1 MQNWLAPTDPDL
13 FFGLPGGRPLPRPG
27 ADSGAIVFTQRL
39 MEGESVEVV
48 NGEHCGRRGIVIG
61 ADDDTS
67 QPYNIQLDMPS
78 PVLPRFSA
86 PRAADPSDQ
95 PFDISIDDV
104 AELTVRHEQ
113 REQAG
118 QPDQPNSDT
127 NLTSRHEQTEDGAS
141 SVDGSA
147 RSRNELEAIIQRMP
161 VVQEEPLNRYTG
173 ERPCNAE
180 GVVQLWPN
188 ELRRVVVD
196 TKLLTKAA
204 GADRLRVLEACILWT
219 PRIAGRLCEMPTRGV
234 TSHGDVMTFEEP
246 IRFWCPKD
254 ALWPAFVVQANLQ
267 CTAHEV
273 SFSHVKLAP
282 WSALERHWLVED
294 GGGLDGPHHEPL
306 IKTRVLEFKPHY
318 GANRKEHVKQLPIAY
333 RRLVADAIGHSSG
346 KRLIQS
352 SDGTV
357 TQTCQCSNGN
367 FDAVR
372 SVHSIRFEDQPKIDT
387 FTITLVRCANERAAG
402 LRVGVCSDD
411 GKKAWMLRLSDCRL
425 CDASGMP
432 VQGAK
437 PFMDDWNNVLPPSL
451 MGYNVIVY
459 VEMGNQPSRRKLYFC
474 LQDCG
479 GPKFEAFVGLPSVVR
494 PCVHLTHKGDAV
506 RIDGHTTLKI
516 RTPGELAAGPTRAGG
531 ANPKPAAR
539 YLTWSPARYRRD
551 PEEEKYSYTRSL
563 RTLRPVSP
571 TASPTG
577 SPRPGS
583 PSGRRRR
590 KPQPAVAVSVTTAA
604 GPGLDTP
611 SHEPRLLMWTP
622 AGAPTGVKCAH
633 CREVATDGRS
643 PWCQRCKPR
652 LTDPFTRRH

>member
-1 MQNWLAPTDPDL
+1 
-13 FFGLPGGRPLPRPG
+13 
-27 ADSGAIVFTQRL
+27 
-39 MEGESVEVV
+39 
-48 NGEHCGRRGIVIG
+48 
-61 ADDDTS
+61 
-67 QPYNIQLDMPS
+67 
-78 PVLPRFSA
+78 
-86 PRAADPSDQ
+86 
-95 PFDISIDDV
+95 
-104 AELTVRHEQ
+104 
-113 REQAG
+113 
-118 QPDQPNSDT
+118 
-127 NLTSRHEQTEDGAS
+127 
-141 SVDGSA
+141 
-147 RSRNELEAIIQRMP
+147 MP

-254 ALWPAFVVQANLQ
+254 ALWPAFVVQANL
-267 CTAHEV
+267 HGSRGL

-372 SVHSIRFEDQPKIDT
+372 SVHSIRFEDQRKLTPSPSPSCVVRA
-387 FTITLVRCANERAAG
+387 TLDCELVCALTTAEGFGSAIA
-402 LRVGVCSDD
+402 VC
-411 GKKAWMLRLSDCRL
+411 AMQVEC
-425 CDASGMP
+425 P
-432 VQGAK
+432 FGAK
-437 PFMDDWNNVLPPSL
+437 PFMDDWNNLLPPSL

-459 VEMGNQPSRRKLYFC
+459 VEMGNQPSRRKLAS
-474 LQDCG
+474 
-479 GPKFEAFVGLPSVVR
+479 AFKTVAAQS
-494 PCVHLTHKGDAV
+494 
-506 RIDGHTTLKI
+506 LKLLLDY
-516 RTPGELAAGPTRAGG
+516 PPWCD
-531 ANPKPAAR
+531 PAF
-539 YLTWSPARYRRD
+539 T
-551 PEEEKYSYTRSL
+551 L
-563 RTLRPVSP
+563 RTKATPCES
-571 TASPTG
+571 TAT
-577 SPRPGS
+577 
-583 PSGRRRR
+583 
-590 KPQPAVAVSVTTAA
+590 Q
-604 GPGLDTP
+604 
-611 SHEPRLLMWTP
+611 H
-622 AGAPTGVKCAH
+622 
-633 CREVATDGRS
+633 
-643 PWCQRCKPR
+643 
-652 LTDPFTRRH
+652 